1 MDKPWDPGPAES
13 LVNFVGPPG
22 IVGSCRRPAMSGVWG
37 VSWQWR
43 ALVASWFEKCT
54 LAAFF

>member
-1 MDKPWDPGPAES
+1 MEIIRPGAGR
-13 LVNFVGPPG
+13 VVGQRIVGQPG